1 MVEDTLPQLHCA
13 QRWILSSRKIT
24 LSAQRGKQ
32 PEMLLFCKYT
42 AYRVSHCITEYH
54 WQSQSKD
61 WPRQKESWRHIN
73 YDVIISFTDVA
84 VATFGPFRLS
94 FMSLR
99 KTERFWVKRSLFFVN
114 KVLSI
119 PSIRFSNLQKIV
131 LKGIQGGQTKSD
143 QVIMAALLSACWEA
157 ITWSRKFWWKKRL
170 ETKRGIFIVFQRTTW
185 K

>member
-1 MVEDTLPQLHCA
+1 MQQPSVDKTMNGWGHSSAITLCA
-13 QRWILSSRKIT
+13 ARTSLWSKIT
-24 LSAQRGKQ
+24 LLAQGGKQ

-73 YDVIISFTDVA
+73 YDVIISFTEVA

-94 FMSLR
+94 LISLR

-157 ITWSRKFWWKKRL
+157 ITWSRKFWW
-170 ETKRGIFIVFQRTTW
+170 
-185 K
+185 

>member
-1 MVEDTLPQLHCA
+1 MVEDTLPQLRCV
-13 QRWILSSRKIT
+13 QRWLLSSRKIT
-24 LSAQRGKQ
+24 QAKTLSERGKQ

-61 WPRQKESWRHIN
+61 RPRQRSLEHIN
-73 YDVIISFTDVA
+73 YDVIISFTEVA

-94 FMSLR
+94 LMSLR

-131 LKGIQGGQTKSD
+131 LKQFQGGETKSD
-143 QVIMAALLSACWEA
+143 QVIMAALLSAC
-157 ITWSRKFWWKKRL
+157 
-170 ETKRGIFIVFQRTTW
+170 
-185 K
+185 

>member
-1 MVEDTLPQLHCA
+1 MVEDTLPQLRCV
-13 QRWILSSRKIT
+13 QRWLLSSNKIT
-24 LSAQRGKQ
+24 LLAQRGKQ

-94 FMSLR
+94 LMSLR

-119 PSIRFSNLQKIV
+119 PSIRFSNLHKR
-131 LKGIQGGQTKSD
+131 LSYKEFMQTKSD

-157 ITWSRKFWWKKRL
+157 ITWSRRFWGK
-170 ETKRGIFIVFQRTTW
+170 ED
-185 K
+185 

>member
-1 MVEDTLPQLHCA
+1 
-13 QRWILSSRKIT
+13 
-24 LSAQRGKQ
+24 
-32 PEMLLFCKYT
+32 MLLFCKYT

-61 WPRQKESWRHIN
+61 WPRQKESWI
-73 YDVIISFTDVA
+73 YDVIISFTEVA

-94 FMSLR
+94 LMSLR

-131 LKGIQGGQTKSD
+131 LKRFQGGQTKSD

-157 ITWSRKFWWKKRL
+157 ITWSRKFWWKKDWLKKYFHCIPKDHL
-170 ETKRGIFIVFQRTTW
+170 EVVLIEEDKAQQGPAHAPLVPDNRFDEIQSYS
-185 K
+185 